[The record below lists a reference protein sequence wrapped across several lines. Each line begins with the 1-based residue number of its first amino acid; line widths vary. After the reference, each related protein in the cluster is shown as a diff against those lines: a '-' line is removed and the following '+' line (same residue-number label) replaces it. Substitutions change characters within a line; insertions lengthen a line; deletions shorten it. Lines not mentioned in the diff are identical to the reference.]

1 MNGCEDFEHCLKT
14 QYWALNK
21 EDFVDFSHVSNT
33 KSETSEQGRY
43 SNTLQ
48 LCDASSICLG
58 NSGERQTNLLAATI
72 TMKGNYNFDT
82 FAISTMNKQMGSN
95 MKPTIFSDRVA
106 NALRKWHHTA
116 RKHVKQARQTA
127 STPGTP
133 SQSMSPAHLLH
144 RYKSEQ
150 EMSVLTSPRI
160 SSFNDDNAQPGS
172 SRQDEDQIVSEPR
185 SIHDRLGPKVQHEIN
200 IQSVDFSFDRSER
213 KWRNHLSRVFILVKW

>member
-1 MNGCEDFEHCLKT
+1 M
-14 QYWALNK
+14 NK

-33 KSETSEQGRY
+33 KSETRQQGPY

-48 LCDASSICLG
+48 LCDSSSICLG

-72 TMKGNYNFDT
+72 TMKGNYNYDT

-95 MKPTIFSDRVA
+95 MKPTIFNDRVA

-127 STPGTP
+127 SSPGTP

-150 EMSVLTSPRI
+150 EMSVLTSPRM
-160 SSFNDDNAQPGS
+160 SSFNDDIAQPGS
-172 SRQDEDQIVSEPR
+172 SRQDDDQIVSEPR
-185 SIHDRLGPKVQHEIN
+185 SIHDQLGHKVQHEIN

-213 KWRNHLSRVFILVKW
+213 K